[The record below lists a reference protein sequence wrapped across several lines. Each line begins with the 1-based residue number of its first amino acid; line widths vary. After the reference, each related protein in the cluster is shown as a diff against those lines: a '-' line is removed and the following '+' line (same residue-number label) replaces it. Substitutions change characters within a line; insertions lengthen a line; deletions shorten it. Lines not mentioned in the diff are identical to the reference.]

1 MSTGKQR
8 TAVIYSDWK
17 DLIEEISNE
26 DAGIIF
32 KNLLRMLD
40 NEMMLDEPS
49 EKGVWRF
56 IAKKFGEGI
65 QKWSEKSRANSRIAK
80 ERWEKSRQQKD
91 DANVC
96 ERMQTH
102 TNVCEPTIPQ
112 CETMPTV
119 TVTVN
124 NNNSLKEKE
133 IYKEK
138 ENQETENHFLDYPD
152 DFEFLSNSKFL
163 INKSFSFKLDNRN
176 IKPYADSYG
185 PQIISAVQSWLVKNK
200 DGKEVDWRFIAK
212 QFENFRKRSGRPLM
226 MG

>member
-1 MSTGKQR
+1 MSTGKQK
-8 TAVIYSDWK
+8 TAIIYSDWK

-65 QKWSEKSRANSRIAK
+65 QKWNEKSRANSRIAK

-91 DANVC
+91 DANEC
-96 ERMQTH
+96 ERIR
-102 TNVCEPTIPQ
+102 TNANAYEPKNAQ
-112 CETMPTV
+112 CGTMPTV
-119 TVTVN
+119 TVN
-124 NNNSLKEKE
+124 LNSLKEKE

-138 ENQETENHFLDYPD
+138 ENHFCDYPD
-152 DFEFLSNSKFL
+152 DFEFLRNSKFL
-163 INKSFSFKLDNRN
+163 INKSFSFKLSNRN
-176 IKPYADSYG
+176 IKPYVDSYG
-185 PQIISAVQSWLVKNK
+185 LDIINNVQHWLVKNK
-200 DGKEVDWRFIAK
+200 DGKEVDWEFIVR
-212 QFENFRKRSGRPLM
+212 QFENFRKRNGRPLM

>member
-56 IAKKFGEGI
+56 ISKKFGEGI

-80 ERWEKSRQQKD
+80 ERWEKSRQQKE
-91 DANVC
+91 DANAY

-102 TNVCEPTIPQ
+102 TNAYEPKNTQ

-119 TVTVN
+119 TVN
-124 NNNSLKEKE
+124 LNSLKDKEKE

-138 ENQETENHFLDYPD
+138 ETENHFLDYPD

-176 IKPYADSYG
+176 IKPYAESYG
-185 PQIISAVQSWLVKNK
+185 PQIINAVQSWLVKNK
-200 DGKEVDWRFIAK
+200 DGKEVDWCFITK

-226 MG
+226 MS

>member
-56 IAKKFGEGI
+56 ISKKFGEGI
-65 QKWSEKSRANSRIAK
+65 QKWNEKSRANSRIAK
-80 ERWEKSRQQKD
+80 ERWEKTRQQKY

-96 ERMQTH
+96 ERMRTH
-102 TNVCEPTIPQ
+102 TNAYEPKNAQ
-112 CETMPTV
+112 CERVPTV

-124 NNNSLKEKE
+124 NLKEKE

-138 ENQETENHFLDYPD
+138 ENHFYDYPD

-163 INKSFSFKLDNRN
+163 INESFSFKLDNQN
-176 IKPYADSYG
+176 IRPYVESYG
-185 PQIISAVQSWLVKNK
+185 VPIINDVQRWLIKNK
-200 DGKEVDWRFIAK
+200 DGKEVDWGFIVK
-212 QFENFRKRSGRPLM
+212 QFENFRKRSGRPLIM
-226 MG
+226 S

>member
-1 MSTGKQR
+1 MPTGKQR

-65 QKWSEKSRANSRIAK
+65 QKWNEKSRENSRIAK
-80 ERWEKSRQQKD
+80 ERWEKTRQKND
-91 DANVC
+91 DANAY
-96 ERMQTH
+96 ERMQTYK
-102 TNVCEPTIPQ
+102 NACKPKNAQ

-124 NNNSLKEKE
+124 NLKEKE
-133 IYKEK
+133 YKEK
-138 ENQETENHFLDYPD
+138 ENHFLDYPD
-152 DFEFLSNSKFL
+152 DFEFFSKSKFL

-176 IKPYADSYG
+176 IRPYADSYG
-185 PQIISAVQSWLVKNK
+185 TQIINAVQNWLVKNK
-200 DGKEVDWRFIAK
+200 DGKEVDWAFIVK

-226 MG
+226 ME

>member
-102 TNVCEPTIPQ
+102 TNAYEPTITQ

-119 TVTVN
+119 TVTV

-138 ENQETENHFLDYPD
+138 ENHFCDYPE
-152 DFEFLSNSKFL
+152 DFEFLRNSKFL
-163 INKSFSFKLDNRN
+163 INKSFSFKLSNRN
-176 IKPYADSYG
+176 IKPYVDSYG
-185 PQIISAVQSWLVKNK
+185 LDIINNVQHWLVKNK
-200 DGKEVDWRFIAK
+200 DGKEVDWEFIVR
-212 QFENFRKRSGRPLM
+212 QFENFRKRNGRPLM
-226 MG
+226 MR

>member
-1 MSTGKQR
+1 MSTGKQK
-8 TAVIYSDWK
+8 TAIIYSDWK

-91 DANVC
+91 DADVC
-96 ERMQTH
+96 ERIR
-102 TNVCEPTIPQ
+102 TNANACEPTIPQ

-119 TVTVN
+119 TVN
-124 NNNSLKEKE
+124 LNSLKEKE

-138 ENQETENHFLDYPD
+138 ENHFCDYPE
-152 DFEFLSNSKFL
+152 DFEFLRNSKFL
-163 INKSFSFKLDNRN
+163 INKSFSFKLSNRN
-176 IKPYADSYG
+176 IKPYVDSYG
-185 PQIISAVQSWLVKNK
+185 LDIINNVQHWLVKNK
-200 DGKEVDWRFIAK
+200 DGKEVDWEFIVR
-212 QFENFRKRSGRPLM
+212 QFENFRKRNGRPLM
-226 MG
+226 MR

>member
-1 MSTGKQR
+1 MSTGKQK
-8 TAVIYSDWK
+8 TAIIYSDWK

-65 QKWSEKSRANSRIAK
+65 QKWNEKSRANSRIAK
-80 ERWEKSRQQKD
+80 ERWEKSRQKKD
-91 DANVC
+91 DANEC
-96 ERMQTH
+96 ERIR
-102 TNVCEPTIPQ
+102 TNANAYEPKNAQ

-119 TVTVN
+119 TVN
-124 NNNSLKEKE
+124 LNSLKEKE

-138 ENQETENHFLDYPD
+138 ENHFCDYPE
-152 DFEFLSNSKFL
+152 DFEFLRNSKFL
-163 INKSFSFKLDNRN
+163 INKSFSFKLSNRN
-176 IKPYADSYG
+176 IKPYVDSYG
-185 PQIISAVQSWLVKNK
+185 LDIINNVQHWLVKNK
-200 DGKEVDWRFIAK
+200 DGKEVDWEFIVR
-212 QFENFRKRSGRPLM
+212 QFENFRKRNGRPLM
-226 MG
+226 MR

>member
-56 IAKKFGEGI
+56 ISKKFGEGI

-119 TVTVN
+119 TVN
-124 NNNSLKEKE
+124 LNSLKEKE

-138 ENQETENHFLDYPD
+138 ENHFCDYPE
-152 DFEFLSNSKFL
+152 DFEFLRNSKFL
-163 INKSFSFKLDNRN
+163 INKSFSFKLSNRN
-176 IKPYADSYG
+176 IKPYVDSYG
-185 PQIISAVQSWLVKNK
+185 LDIINNVQHWLVKNK
-200 DGKEVDWRFIAK
+200 DGKEVDWEFIVR
-212 QFENFRKRSGRPLM
+212 QFENFRKRNGRPLM
-226 MG
+226 MR

>member
-56 IAKKFGEGI
+56 ISKKFGEGI
-65 QKWSEKSRANSRIAK
+65 QKWNEKSRANSRIAK
-80 ERWEKSRQQKD
+80 ERWEKTRQQKD

-96 ERMQTH
+96 ERIQTYA
-102 TNVCEPTIPQ
+102 NECEPKNAQ
-112 CETMPTV
+112 CERVPTV

-124 NNNSLKEKE
+124 NLKEKE
-133 IYKEK
+133 YKEK
-138 ENQETENHFLDYPD
+138 ENHFLDYPD
-152 DFEFLSNSKFL
+152 DYAFFSNSKFL
-163 INKSFSFKLDNRN
+163 INKSFSFKLDNQN
-176 IKPYADSYG
+176 IRPYVESYG
-185 PQIISAVQSWLVKNK
+185 VPIINDVQRWLVKNK
-200 DGKEVDWRFIAK
+200 DGKEVDWAFIVK

-226 MG
+226 L

>member
-1 MSTGKQR
+1 MSARKQQ

-40 NEMMLDEPS
+40 NEMILDEPS

-56 IAKKFGEGI
+56 ISKKFSEGI
-65 QKWSEKSRANSRIAK
+65 QKWNEKSKENSRIAK
-80 ERWEKSRQQKD
+80 ERWEKERQKKE
-91 DANVC
+91 DADAC
-96 ERMQTH
+96 ERIR
-102 TNVCEPTIPQ
+102 TNANAYEPKKPQ

-119 TVTVN
+119 TVNVN
-124 NNNSLKEKE
+124 NNLKEKE

-138 ENQETENHFLDYPD
+138 EIKNCFLDYPD

-163 INKSFSFKLDNRN
+163 INKSFSFKLENRN
-176 IKPYADSYG
+176 IKPYVDMYG
-185 PQIISAVQSWLVKNK
+185 MPIINSVQNWLIKNK
-200 DGKEVDWRFIAK
+200 DGQEVDWCFIVS
-212 QFENFRKRSGRPLM
+212 QFENFRKRSGRPLKIAF
-226 MG
+226 

>member
-1 MSTGKQR
+1 MSTGKQK
-8 TAVIYSDWK
+8 TAIIYSDWK
-17 DLIEEISNE
+17 DLIEEVSNE

-102 TNVCEPTIPQ
+102 TNVCEPKNTQ

-119 TVTVN
+119 TVN
-124 NNNSLKEKE
+124 LNSLKEKEKE

-138 ENQETENHFLDYPD
+138 EKENHFLDYPD

-176 IKPYADSYG
+176 IKPYAESYG
-185 PQIISAVQSWLVKNK
+185 PQIINAVQNWLVKNK
-200 DGKEVDWRFIAK
+200 DGKEVDWCFIAK

-226 MG
+226 MR

>member
-1 MSTGKQR
+1 MSTGKQK
-8 TAVIYSDWK
+8 TAIIYGDWK

-65 QKWSEKSRANSRIAK
+65 QKWNEKSKENSRIAK
-80 ERWEKSRQQKD
+80 IRWEKERQKKD
-91 DANVC
+91 DANEC
-96 ERMQTH
+96 ERMRTH
-102 TNVCEPTIPQ
+102 TNVCEPKNPQ

-119 TVTVN
+119 TVN
-124 NNNSLKEKE
+124 LNSLKEKE

-138 ENQETENHFLDYPD
+138 ENHFCDYPE
-152 DFEFLSNSKFL
+152 DFEFLRNSKFL
-163 INKSFSFKLDNRN
+163 INKSFSFKLSNRN
-176 IKPYADSYG
+176 IKPYVDSYG
-185 PQIISAVQSWLVKNK
+185 LDIINNVQHWLVKNK
-200 DGKEVDWRFIAK
+200 DGKEVDWEFIVR
-212 QFENFRKRSGRPLM
+212 QFENFRKRNGRPLM

>member
-1 MSTGKQR
+1 MSNGKQR

-56 IAKKFGEGI
+56 IAKKFSEGI

-96 ERMQTH
+96 ERMRTH

-119 TVTVN
+119 TV

-138 ENQETENHFLDYPD
+138 ENHFFDYPD

-176 IKPYADSYG
+176 IKPYAESYG
-185 PQIISAVQSWLVKNK
+185 SQIINAVQSWLVKSK
-200 DGKEVDWRFIAK
+200 DGKEVDWAFIVK

-226 MG
+226 MS

>member
-65 QKWSEKSRANSRIAK
+65 QKWNEKSRANSRIAK
-80 ERWEKSRQQKD
+80 ERWEKSRQPKD
-91 DANVC
+91 NADEC
-96 ERMQTH
+96 ERIRTH
-102 TNVCEPTIPQ
+102 TNAYEPKNAQ

-119 TVTVN
+119 TVTV

-138 ENQETENHFLDYPD
+138 ENHFYDYPD

-163 INKSFSFKLDNRN
+163 INKSFSFSLENPN
-176 IKPYADSYG
+176 IKPYVKSYG
-185 PQIISAVQSWLVKNK
+185 LPIINDVQNWLIKNK
-200 DGKEVDWRFIAK
+200 DGKEVDWGFIVK

-226 MG
+226 MR

>member
-1 MSTGKQR
+1 MPNGKQR

-102 TNVCEPTIPQ
+102 TNAYEPTITQ

-124 NNNSLKEKE
+124 NNSLKEKE

-138 ENQETENHFLDYPD
+138 ENHFLDYPD

-176 IKPYADSYG
+176 IKPYVDSYG

-200 DGKEVDWRFIAK
+200 DGKEVDWCFIAK

-226 MG
+226 MR

>member
-8 TAVIYSDWK
+8 TAVIYGDWK

-56 IAKKFGEGI
+56 VAKKFGEGI
-65 QKWSEKSRANSRIAK
+65 QKWNEKSRANSRIAK
-80 ERWEKSRQQKD
+80 ERWEKSRQPKD
-91 DANVC
+91 NADEC
-96 ERMQTH
+96 ERIRTH
-102 TNVCEPTIPQ
+102 TNAYEPKNAQ

-119 TVTVN
+119 TVTV

-138 ENQETENHFLDYPD
+138 ENHFFDYPD

-163 INKSFSFKLDNRN
+163 INESFSFSLENPN
-176 IKPYADSYG
+176 IKPYVKSYG
-185 PQIISAVQSWLVKNK
+185 MPIINDVQNWLIKNK
-200 DGKEVDWRFIAK
+200 DGKEVDWGFIVK
-212 QFENFRKRSGRPLM
+212 QFENFRKRSGRPLIM
-226 MG
+226 S

>member
-1 MSTGKQR
+1 MSDGKQR

-65 QKWSEKSRANSRIAK
+65 QKWNEKSRANSRIAK
-80 ERWEKSRQQKD
+80 ERWEKNRKQKD
-91 DANVC
+91 DADVC
-96 ERMQTH
+96 GRMRTH
-102 TNVCEPTIPQ
+102 ANACEPKNSQ

-119 TVTVN
+119 TVN
-124 NNNSLKEKE
+124 LNSLKEKE

-138 ENQETENHFLDYPD
+138 ETENHFLDYPD

-163 INKSFSFKLDNRN
+163 INKNFSLKLDNRN
-176 IKPYADSYG
+176 IRPYAESYG
-185 PQIISAVQSWLVKNK
+185 VPIINAVQSWLVKNK
-200 DGKEVDWRFIAK
+200 DGKEVDWDFIVK
-212 QFENFRKRSGRPLM
+212 QFENFRKRNGRPLM
-226 MG
+226 IK

>member
-49 EKGVWRF
+49 ENGVWRF

-119 TVTVN
+119 TVN
-124 NNNSLKEKE
+124 LNSLKDKEKE

-138 ENQETENHFLDYPD
+138 EKENHFLDYPD

-176 IKPYADSYG
+176 IKPYAESYG
-185 PQIISAVQSWLVKNK
+185 PQIISAVQNWLVKNK
-200 DGKEVDWRFIAK
+200 DGKEVDWCFIVK

-226 MG
+226 MR

>member
-1 MSTGKQR
+1 MPNGKQR

-56 IAKKFGEGI
+56 ISKKFGEGI

-124 NNNSLKEKE
+124 NSLKEKE

-185 PQIISAVQSWLVKNK
+185 PQIINAVQSWLIKSK
-200 DGKEVDWRFIAK
+200 DGKEVDWCFITK

-226 MG
+226 MR

>member
-102 TNVCEPTIPQ
+102 TNVCEPKNTQ

-119 TVTVN
+119 TVN
-124 NNNSLKEKE
+124 LNSLKDKEKE

-138 ENQETENHFLDYPD
+138 EKENHFLDYPD

-176 IKPYADSYG
+176 IKPYAESYG
-185 PQIISAVQSWLVKNK
+185 PQIINAVQNWLVKKK
-200 DGKEVDWRFIAK
+200 DGKEVDWCFIAK

-226 MG
+226 MR

>member
-1 MSTGKQR
+1 MSTGKQK
-8 TAVIYSDWK
+8 TAIIYSDWK
-17 DLIEEISNE
+17 DLIEEVSNE

-102 TNVCEPTIPQ
+102 TNVCEPKNTQ

-119 TVTVN
+119 TVN
-124 NNNSLKEKE
+124 LNSLKDKEKE

-138 ENQETENHFLDYPD
+138 EKENHFLDYPD

-176 IKPYADSYG
+176 IKPYAESYG
-185 PQIISAVQSWLVKNK
+185 PQIINAVQNWLVKNK
-200 DGKEVDWRFIAK
+200 DGKEVDWCFIAK

-226 MG
+226 MS

>member
-1 MSTGKQR
+1 MSDGKQR

-80 ERWEKSRQQKD
+80 ERWKKSRQQKD

-119 TVTVN
+119 TVN
-124 NNNSLKEKE
+124 LNSLKDKEKE

-138 ENQETENHFLDYPD
+138 EKENHFLDYPD
-152 DFEFLSNSKFL
+152 DFDFLSNSKFL

-176 IKPYADSYG
+176 IKPYAESYG
-185 PQIISAVQSWLVKNK
+185 PQIISAVQNWLVKNK

-226 MG
+226 IK

>member
-102 TNVCEPTIPQ
+102 TNVCEPKNTQ

-119 TVTVN
+119 TVN
-124 NNNSLKEKE
+124 LNSLKDKEKE
-133 IYKEK
+133 IHKEK
-138 ENQETENHFLDYPD
+138 EKENHFLDYPD

-176 IKPYADSYG
+176 IKPYAESYG
-185 PQIISAVQSWLVKNK
+185 PQIINAVQNWLVKNK
-200 DGKEVDWRFIAK
+200 DGKEVDWCFIAK

-226 MG
+226 MS

>member
-1 MSTGKQR
+1 MPNGKQR

-56 IAKKFGEGI
+56 IAKKFGDGI
-65 QKWSEKSRANSRIAK
+65 QKWNEKSRANSRIAK
-80 ERWEKSRQQKD
+80 ERWEKSRQPKD
-91 DANVC
+91 DADVC
-96 ERMQTH
+96 ERMRTYA
-102 TNVCEPTIPQ
+102 NACEPKNAQ

-124 NNNSLKEKE
+124 NLKEKE

-138 ENQETENHFLDYPD
+138 ENHFYDYPD

-163 INKSFSFKLDNRN
+163 INESFSFSLENPN
-176 IKPYADSYG
+176 IKPYVKSYG
-185 PQIISAVQSWLVKNK
+185 LPIINDVQRWLIKNK
-200 DGKEVDWRFIAK
+200 DGKEVDWGFIVK

-226 MG
+226 MR

>member
-102 TNVCEPTIPQ
+102 TNVCEPKNTQ

-119 TVTVN
+119 TVN
-124 NNNSLKEKE
+124 LNSLKDKEKE

-138 ENQETENHFLDYPD
+138 EKENHFLDYPD

-176 IKPYADSYG
+176 IKPYAESYG
-185 PQIISAVQSWLVKNK
+185 PQIINAVQNWLVKNK
-200 DGKEVDWRFIAK
+200 DGKEVDWCFIAK
-212 QFENFRKRSGRPLM
+212 QFENFRKRSVRPLM
-226 MG
+226 MS

>member
-65 QKWSEKSRANSRIAK
+65 QKWNEKSRANSRIAK
-80 ERWEKSRQQKD
+80 ERWEKSRQKKD
-91 DANVC
+91 DANEC
-96 ERMQTH
+96 ERIR
-102 TNVCEPTIPQ
+102 TNANAYEPKNAQ

-119 TVTVN
+119 TVN
-124 NNNSLKEKE
+124 LNSLKEKE

-138 ENQETENHFLDYPD
+138 ENHFCDYPE
-152 DFEFLSNSKFL
+152 DFEFLRNSKFL
-163 INKSFSFKLDNRN
+163 INKSFSFKLSNRN
-176 IKPYADSYG
+176 IKPYVDSYG
-185 PQIISAVQSWLVKNK
+185 LDIINNVQHWLVKNK
-200 DGKEVDWRFIAK
+200 DGKEVDWEFIVR
-212 QFENFRKRSGRPLM
+212 QFENFRKRNGRPLM
-226 MG
+226 MR

>member
-1 MSTGKQR
+1 MSDGKQR

-91 DANVC
+91 DADVC

-102 TNVCEPTIPQ
+102 TNACEPTIPQ

-119 TVTVN
+119 TVN
-124 NNNSLKEKE
+124 LNSLKEKE

-138 ENQETENHFLDYPD
+138 ENHFCDYPE
-152 DFEFLSNSKFL
+152 DFEFLRNSKFL
-163 INKSFSFKLDNRN
+163 INKSFSFKLSNRN
-176 IKPYADSYG
+176 IKPYVDSYG
-185 PQIISAVQSWLVKNK
+185 LDIINNVQHWLVKNK
-200 DGKEVDWRFIAK
+200 DGKEVDWEFIVR
-212 QFENFRKRSGRPLM
+212 QFENFRKRNGRPLM

>member
-80 ERWEKSRQQKD
+80 ERWEKYRQQKD

-96 ERMQTH
+96 ERMRTH
-102 TNVCEPTIPQ
+102 TNVCEPKNTQ

-119 TVTVN
+119 TVN
-124 NNNSLKEKE
+124 LNSLKDKEKE

-138 ENQETENHFLDYPD
+138 EKENHFLDYPD

-176 IKPYADSYG
+176 IKPYAESYG
-185 PQIISAVQSWLVKNK
+185 PQIINAVQNWLVKNK
-200 DGKEVDWRFIAK
+200 DGKEVDWCFIAK

-226 MG
+226 MS

>member
-102 TNVCEPTIPQ
+102 TNVCEPKNTQ

-119 TVTVN
+119 TVN
-124 NNNSLKEKE
+124 LNSLKEKE

-138 ENQETENHFLDYPD
+138 ENHFCDYPE
-152 DFEFLSNSKFL
+152 DFEFLRNSKFL
-163 INKSFSFKLDNRN
+163 INKSFSFKLSNRN
-176 IKPYADSYG
+176 IKPYVDSYG
-185 PQIISAVQSWLVKNK
+185 LDIINNVQHWLVKNK
-200 DGKEVDWRFIAK
+200 DGKEVDWEFIVR
-212 QFENFRKRSGRPLM
+212 QFENFRKRNGRPLM

>member
-1 MSTGKQR
+1 MSDGKQR

-56 IAKKFGEGI
+56 ISKKFGEGI

-80 ERWEKSRQQKD
+80 ERWKKSRQQKD

>member
-102 TNVCEPTIPQ
+102 TNVCEPKNTQ

-119 TVTVN
+119 TVN
-124 NNNSLKEKE
+124 LNSLKDKKKE

-138 ENQETENHFLDYPD
+138 EKENHFLDYPD

-176 IKPYADSYG
+176 IKPYAESYG
-185 PQIISAVQSWLVKNK
+185 PQIINAVQNWLVKNK
-200 DGKEVDWRFIAK
+200 DGKEVDWCFIAK

-226 MG
+226 MS

>member
-1 MSTGKQR
+1 MSDGKQR

-65 QKWSEKSRANSRIAK
+65 QKWNEKSRANSRIAK
-80 ERWEKSRQQKD
+80 ERWEKNRKQKD
-91 DANVC
+91 DADVC
-96 ERMQTH
+96 ERMQTYA
-102 TNVCEPTIPQ
+102 NACEPKNSQ

-119 TVTVN
+119 TVN
-124 NNNSLKEKE
+124 LNSLKEKE

-138 ENQETENHFLDYPD
+138 ETENHFLDYPD

-163 INKSFSFKLDNRN
+163 INKNFSLKLDNRN
-176 IKPYADSYG
+176 IRPYAESYG
-185 PQIISAVQSWLVKNK
+185 VPIINAVQSWLVKNK
-200 DGKEVDWRFIAK
+200 DGKEVDWDFIVK
-212 QFENFRKRSGRPLM
+212 QFENFRKRNGRPLM
-226 MG
+226 IK

>member
-1 MSTGKQR
+1 MSTGKQK
-8 TAVIYSDWK
+8 TAIIYSDWK
-17 DLIEEISNE
+17 DLIEEVSNE

-102 TNVCEPTIPQ
+102 TNVCEPKNTQ

-119 TVTVN
+119 TVN
-124 NNNSLKEKE
+124 LNSLKDKEKE

-138 ENQETENHFLDYPD
+138 EKENHFLDYPD

-176 IKPYADSYG
+176 IKPYAESYG
-185 PQIISAVQSWLVKNK
+185 PQIINAVQNWLVKNK
-200 DGKEVDWRFIAK
+200 DGKEVDWCFIAK

-226 MG
+226 MR

>member
-1 MSTGKQR
+1 MSTGKQK

-17 DLIEEISNE
+17 DLIEEVSNE

-102 TNVCEPTIPQ
+102 TNVCEPKNTQ

-119 TVTVN
+119 TVN
-124 NNNSLKEKE
+124 LNSLKDKEKE

-138 ENQETENHFLDYPD
+138 EKENHFLDYPD

-176 IKPYADSYG
+176 IKPYAESYG
-185 PQIISAVQSWLVKNK
+185 PQIINAVQNWLVKNK
-200 DGKEVDWRFIAK
+200 DGKEVDWEFIVR
-212 QFENFRKRSGRPLM
+212 QFENFRKRNGRPLM

>member
-1 MSTGKQR
+1 MSTGKQK
-8 TAVIYSDWK
+8 TAIIYSDWK

-65 QKWSEKSRANSRIAK
+65 QKWNEKSRANSRIAK

-91 DANVC
+91 DANEC
-96 ERMQTH
+96 ERIR
-102 TNVCEPTIPQ
+102 TNANAYEPKNAQ

-119 TVTVN
+119 TVN
-124 NNNSLKEKE
+124 LNSLKEKE

-138 ENQETENHFLDYPD
+138 ENHFCDYPD
-152 DFEFLSNSKFL
+152 DFEFLRNSKFL
-163 INKSFSFKLDNRN
+163 INKSFSFKLSNRN
-176 IKPYADSYG
+176 IKPYVDSYG
-185 PQIISAVQSWLVKNK
+185 LDIINNVQHWLVKNK
-200 DGKEVDWRFIAK
+200 DGKEVDWEFIVR
-212 QFENFRKRSGRPLM
+212 QFENFRKRNGRPLM